1 VKISVKDNGAGISSD
16 NLKKIFAPFFT
27 TKPPGKGTG
36 LGLYVCYGIV
46 EGMGGTMEV
55 ESQRGV
61 GTTFVVYLPAKEGE
75 NRQGEQKESSN

>member
-1 VKISVKDNGAGISSD
+1 VRISVKDNGAGISTE

-27 TKPPGKGTG
+27 TKSPGKGTG

-55 ESQRGV
+55 ESQRGA
-61 GTTFVVYLPAKEGE
+61 GTTFVVRLPG
-75 NRQGEQKESSN
+75 SSGH